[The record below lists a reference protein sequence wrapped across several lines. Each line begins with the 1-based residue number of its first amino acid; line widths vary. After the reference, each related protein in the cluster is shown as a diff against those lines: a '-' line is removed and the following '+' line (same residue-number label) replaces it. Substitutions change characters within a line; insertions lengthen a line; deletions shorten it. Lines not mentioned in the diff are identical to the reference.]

1 MQLVI
6 CDDPDLKLS
15 VGGEHIIVKPD
26 GRLCRCLGC
35 FGVHY
40 TQVNIPALMYKL
52 GAELMWRIAVVKT
65 ATSRGTSAE
74 NCEKRDG

>member
-1 MQLVI
+1 MKLVI

-26 GRLCRCLGC
+26 DRLCRCLGC

-52 GAELMWRIAVVKT
+52 GAELMWRIAVVKNGNKPWDIG
-65 ATSRGTSAE
+65 R
-74 NCEKRDG
+74 KL

>member
-1 MQLVI
+1 MRLVV

-52 GAELMWRIAVVKT
+52 GAELMWRIAVVKNGNKPWDIG
-65 ATSRGTSAE
+65 R
-74 NCEKRDG
+74 KL